1 MALRLVW
8 KSSRCEC
15 PAAQKTAGRWKGNR
29 ERGRGI
35 FERTEQKR
43 GERKKTWGFY
53 VKEGSCV
60 KCILC
65 NEPPQF
71 CYLKQCY
78 LELENKNLSFLC
90 SPWICLFSAYTGPTS
105 ISRKHCCSVLSQIW
119 SSGEGVIS
127 ELLLGDCSFFGD
139 ILTQSVNNVAFLS

>member
-8 KSSRCEC
+8 KPPRCEC
-15 PAAQKTAGRWKGNR
+15 PAAHKTAGRWKGNR
-29 ERGRGI
+29 EREREKENI
-35 FERTEQKR
+35 SERTEEKR

-53 VKEGSCV
+53 VKEGIFV

-78 LELENKNLSFLC
+78 LELENKNLSFSC
-90 SPWICLFSAYTGPTS
+90 SPWIRLFPAYTGPTS
-105 ISRKHCCSVLSQIW
+105 ISRKHCFSVLSQIW

-127 ELLLGDCSFFGD
+127 ELLLGDCSFFQD
-139 ILTQSVNNVAFLS
+139 ISDTER